1 MKFLFK
7 QSYDADINLLPH
19 AGYWRFSSALITL
32 GFVLPFLFLALGI
45 SPTQMGFLIEIIC
58 FSIGCM
64 GLMIL
69 TGFTGQVSLGHGAF
83 FALGA
88 YVSHYLLQ
96 ISGGWLPFL
105 FGALPLTMILMGLF
119 GYAIARPTLR
129 MTSVA
134 LAISTLLLMIMT
146 QQFLF
151 SWEAMG
157 RDQGFETVSKS
168 WREGW
173 FAETLRWIVS
183 GPGPLPALVAEGRD
197 MRVFQIKGI
206 STYTLY
212 FVSFSTLIAVIW
224 LMKNITRSSLGR
236 IFIAIRDSETSA
248 RSMGVN
254 IEHYKSL
261 AFALSAAITALGGAI
276 YAVKFSTFSPEQISF
291 VQSIVFL
298 LIVVIGGLGSIH
310 GAIFGSIA
318 YVVLRELLMPGI
330 SRWIRDLASE
340 SNIEAVQTFGAYLGS
355 RGNAMG
361 DIVFA
366 VILILLLAAEPLG
379 LYARWKKTEAFFQT
393 FPFYRAGTFRR
404 QRSYAKTER
413 LK

>member
-7 QSYDADINLLPH
+7 QSYDTDINLLPH
-19 AGYWRFSSALITL
+19 SGYWRSSSAFITL
-32 GFVLPFLFLALGI
+32 AVIIPFLFLALGI
-45 SPTQMGFLIEIIC
+45 SPTQMGFLVEILC

-69 TGFTGQVSLGHGAF
+69 TGYTGQVSLGHEAF

-88 YVSHYLLQ
+88 YISHYLVQL
-96 ISGGWLPFL
+96 SGGWLPL
-105 FGALPLTMILMGLF
+105 LGALPFTMIIMGLF

-134 LAISTLLLMIMT
+134 LAISTLLLMILT

-157 RDQGFETVSKS
+157 RDQGFDTVSKS

-173 FAETLRWIVS
+173 FADALLWIVS
-183 GPGPLPALVAEGRD
+183 GSGPLPALVAEGRD

-206 STYTLY
+206 SIYTLY
-212 FVSFSTLIAVIW
+212 FVSLAALIAVIW
-224 LMKNITRSSLGR
+224 MMKNITRSSVGR

-261 AFALSAAITALGGAI
+261 AFALSAAITALGGAL
-276 YAVKFSTFSPEQISF
+276 YAVKCSTFTPEHISF

-318 YVVLRELLMPGI
+318 YVLLRELIMPGI

-340 SNIEAVQTFGAYLGS
+340 SNVEVIQEFGLYLGS
-355 RGNAMG
+355 RGNAIG

-379 LYARWKKTEAFFQT
+379 LYARWKKSEAFFQT
-393 FPFYRAGTFRR
+393 FPFYRAGTFKR
-404 QRSYAKTER
+404 QRAYAKTER